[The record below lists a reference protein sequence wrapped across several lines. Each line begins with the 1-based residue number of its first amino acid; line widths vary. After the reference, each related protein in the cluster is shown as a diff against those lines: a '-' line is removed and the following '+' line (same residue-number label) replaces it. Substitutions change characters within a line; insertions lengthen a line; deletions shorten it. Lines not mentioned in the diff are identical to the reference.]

1 MMLFVLYILP
11 TCIPLSKNI
20 QNYKLLSFHIVL
32 LMYCI
37 QFILQIL
44 QNIFKEMSIT
54 SCPLSFSLIRSLTF
68 LFKFFVRFCITVLVI
83 VIISYYTRNQTFSL
97 LNVIYVIILL
107 KHQLYCTVNSF
118 WSVSVNYSYAV
129 IEWSDF
135 SLNSIRIKH
144 KILLL

>member
-44 QNIFKEMSIT
+44 QNIFKEISIT